1 MRFVL
6 VAPGEGGACDS
17 VVAVRDGSAEGRV
30 SGCIRTDGGV
40 LWQEVGPAWREPCVL
55 RLL

>member
-1 MRFVL
+1 ML